1 MRIQS
6 LDILRGI
13 AILGILFMNI
23 YFHGSI
29 IIGYAELSPKPLS
42 DSVIEVINT
51 LFFDGRFRTLFCI
64 LFGVGLAIQYDSC
77 KKKNVS
83 AELFLKSRLNWLIL
97 FGAIHA
103 VFIFGGDILVL
114 YSVCALTIIKTLQ
127 LPLKNV
133 YQTSYKFLSIG
144 ILLSLLLVL
153 VLLVINDD
161 PPILRASSEYTE
173 MYELWFN
180 SYGTQVACQT
190 GIMLG
195 LVITSPLIIY
205 WQITGLMLLGVF
217 LYRTKFFSKGFSA
230 KPFKQVF
237 IAAVFFT
244 CLDILLLLTV
254 NLSDEIA
261 SVLASI
267 SAIFVALLYAHCVVR
282 LLKNKKKFVTVF
294 SAPGKIAFSLYIFQS
309 IVMAIVLRYI
319 FPALHLTAQRIDY
332 VVIAIVL
339 TILQVALAHFYL
351 RYFSQGPLEYLWR
364 SAYQRNVNKH
374 TKKQIDHPK
383 Q

>member
-180 SYGTQVACQT
+180 SYGTQVAFQT

-205 WQITGLMLLGVF
+205 
-217 LYRTKFFSKGFSA
+217 
-230 KPFKQVF
+230 
-237 IAAVFFT
+237 
-244 CLDILLLLTV
+244 
-254 NLSDEIA
+254 
-261 SVLASI
+261 
-267 SAIFVALLYAHCVVR
+267 
-282 LLKNKKKFVTVF
+282 
-294 SAPGKIAFSLYIFQS
+294 
-309 IVMAIVLRYI
+309 
-319 FPALHLTAQRIDY
+319 
-332 VVIAIVL
+332 
-339 TILQVALAHFYL
+339 
-351 RYFSQGPLEYLWR
+351 
-364 SAYQRNVNKH
+364 
-374 TKKQIDHPK
+374 
-383 Q
+383 